1 VDRNGA
7 IAMDTFADVTRE
19 TSEDPVHAAMIEAL
33 ALARSAPFPF
43 GAVLLDLGSHAV
55 VARAANSADTGGLTA
70 HAELNLL
77 RATSVD
83 LSRCALVTTSEPCPM
98 CATAAVFAGVAAVY
112 YGSGITTLIKYGWPQ
127 IDISM
132 QEVLARMVGAG
143 AGQIRRP
150 TLVGGVL
157 ADECDRLY
165 ADSAR
170 SLALLKDHHAGQY
183 HAAATTT
190 SVLSVDLDRRLVAL
204 PNWWLRDGRLHR
216 SFQCA
221 TFDETMILINRIADL
236 ARRINHHPDF
246 RVERKRCVRVS
257 LWTHKLRTLTTL
269 DFDLAAEIEAT
280 HRELTRS
287 LDERAHTTA

>member
-1 VDRNGA
+1 
-7 IAMDTFADVTRE
+7 MDTFADVTRE
-19 TSEDPVHAAMIEAL
+19 TGKDAVHAAMTEAI
-33 ALARSAPFPF
+33 ALARSAPSPF
-43 GAVLLDLGSHAV
+43 GAVLLDLDSHAV
-55 VARAANSADTGGLTA
+55 VMHAANSADSGRLTA
-70 HAELNLL
+70 HAETNLL

-112 YGSGITTLIKYGWPQ
+112 YGSGIATLIKYGWPQ

-132 QEVLARMVGAG
+132 QEVLARMVGAWPD
-143 AGQIRRP
+143 QIRRP
-150 TLVGGVL
+150 ALVGGVL
-157 ADECDRLY
+157 EDECDRLY

-170 SLALLKDHHAGQY
+170 SLALLNDHHAGQY
-183 HAAATTT
+183 HAASTTT
-190 SVLSVDLDRRLVAL
+190 SVPSVDIDRRLEAL

-221 TFDETMILINRIADL
+221 TFEEAMVLINRMADL

-246 RVERKRCVRVS
+246 RVERKRCVGVS
-257 LWTHKLRTLTTL
+257 LWTHKLRALTTL
-269 DFDLAAEIEAT
+269 DFDMAAEIEAA

-287 LDERAHTTA
+287 LDERADTTA